1 MRTDRCVLTQPRG
14 YRQSPMR
21 MRPAYHRLLRR
32 YPRLVQ
38 TLDRRHTV
46 YNACLAQLEQLEH
59 NLRAF
64 VIAPSRPL
72 PTSWMS
78 KDPSRMQESY
88 EIGREDAFRALRKGL
103 AKSF

>member
-1 MRTDRCVLTQPRG
+1 M
-14 YRQSPMR
+14 
-21 MRPAYHRLLRR
+21 
-32 YPRLVQ
+32 Q

-88 EIGREDAFRALRKGL
+88 EIGREDAFRALRQGL

>member
-1 MRTDRCVLTQPRG
+1 
-14 YRQSPMR
+14 
-21 MRPAYHRLLRR
+21 
-32 YPRLVQ
+32 
-38 TLDRRHTV
+38 
-46 YNACLAQLEQLEH
+46 LEQLEH